1 MVIITGV
8 AIGMAASLILTR
20 FVASQLTGVSA
31 TDPLTLIGVVLT
43 VMLAGLFACFLPAR
57 RATLVEP
64 MATLR
69 NE

>member
-1 MVIITGV
+1 VKYTKGNTAEMLKGV
-8 AIGMAASLILTR
+8 GATPEAKD
-20 FVASQLTGVSA
+20 FWGVSA

-57 RATLVEP
+57 RTTLVEP
-64 MATLR
+64 MTTLR

>member
-1 MVIITGV
+1 VVIVTGV
-8 AIGMAASLILTR
+8 VIGVVASLVLTR
-20 FVASQLTGVSA
+20 FLGSQLNGVSA
-31 TDPLTLIGVVLT
+31 TDPLTLIGVVLA
-43 VMLAGLFACFLPAR
+43 VILAGLIACFLPAR